1 MRLRTPLAL
10 GALAVGSA
18 LVLTGCS
25 SASGEAAVGDDDVIR
40 FATLPTSDDPSA
52 ATPIEELKTLLEEET
67 GCTVEITDVPN
78 YSAVIEAIRAGH
90 EDIGIMSGFPSAL
103 AVATGEVD
111 SLVAWPGT
119 EEPVS
124 TCLVLADSPL
134 QSLEDITPDTVVA
147 FAEPASSSGFFM
159 PTHMLHEAGL
169 TADEDFEVLF
179 SGGHD
184 CSFIA
189 LEQGQAD
196 VACTSTIFPSDGHE
210 LLRVRAPQC
219 HGHLHHRAGDRHRPG
234 KRHHPEE
241 DHMTVVDTATLDPA
255 LEKSAPVN
263 LRDLGGTPIDG
274 GVLRPGFA
282 IRADDLSYVTDEVA
296 VQLVDAGLRSIID
309 LRSNIETA
317 ITGRGPLADMLRA
330 RALG

>member
-1 MRLRTPLAL
+1 MNMRLRTPLAL

-196 VACTSTIFPSDGHE
+196 VACTSTIFPSM
-210 LLRVRAPQC
+210 
-219 HGHLHHRAGDRHRPG
+219 AGKG
-234 KRHHPEE
+234 
-241 DHMTVVDTATLDPA
+241 DPMF
-255 LEKSAPVN
+255 P
-263 LRDLGGTPIDG
+263 
-274 GVLRPGFA
+274 F
-282 IRADDLSYVTDEVA
+282 DE
-296 VQLVDAGLRSIID
+296 GETRSIGESISMPIG
-309 LRSNIETA
+309 RSSSTRSCRRRCPCSPA
-317 ITGRGPLADMLRA
+317 TRCCCSRA
-330 RALG
+330 TCAALPSWASWAPAASAWSSRRP